1 MSGRKNREMKVSQL
15 SRSVTENGG
24 SNEMEYEGK
33 EEEIELEIMR
43 NEHDREISSRI
54 YLISLFPSSSSG
66 ERDFLSGIRDGVTF
80 RFRPLSRAR
89 TRMIFSVSEGNP

>member
-66 ERDFLSGIRDGVTF
+66 EREGFPFGDQRWCN
-80 RFRPLSRAR
+80 
-89 TRMIFSVSEGNP
+89 VSL